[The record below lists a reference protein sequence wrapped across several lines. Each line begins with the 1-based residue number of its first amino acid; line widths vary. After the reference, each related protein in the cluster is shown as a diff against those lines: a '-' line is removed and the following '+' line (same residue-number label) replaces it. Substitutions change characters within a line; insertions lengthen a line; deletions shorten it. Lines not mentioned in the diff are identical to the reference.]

1 MKKLLVLAALAFAL
15 CAGTATVMTNHPHW
29 AVADCGSGG
38 CSP

>member
-1 MKKLLVLAALAFAL
+1 MKKLLLLAALALF
-15 CAGTATVMTNHPHW
+15 CAGTATVMTVHPHW